1 LGFVETPEAM
11 TPQTDSIEDYK
22 ARNILLERKVL
33 KVKRKIH
40 DAQRELENAQAL
52 VVAAVNARDE
62 LAGKLEAQE
71 QRTRW
76 EMKERFK
83 YWEALTEAR
92 TKIEM
97 LEEEIRTGEAPIE
110 EGQRTTLCEPLPQ

>member
-1 LGFVETPEAM
+1 MGFVETPEAM

-97 LEEEIRTGEAPIE
+97 LEIRTGEAPIE